1 MNTNTRKEPK
11 KQEES
16 GPVLE
21 PNRRLSRLTVMV
33 TDQERETLRRI
44 VEDSGGGG
52 SVRRMLESF
61 VADLCNSSRRQWPYG
76 REGARQW
83 LEAHRGGLAMDRC
96 FGKGGDA

>member
-1 MNTNTRKEPK
+1 MKRNTRKDPE
-11 KQEES
+11 KQGES
-16 GPVLE
+16 GPVPG

-44 VEDSGGGG
+44 VEDSGSGG

-83 LEAHRGGLAMDRC
+83 LEAHRGGLAMDRR

>member
-1 MNTNTRKEPK
+1 MP
-11 KQEES
+11 
-16 GPVLE
+16 G

-33 TDQERETLRRI
+33 TDQERESLRRI
-44 VEDSGGGG
+44 VEDSGGGE
-52 SVRRMLESF
+52 SVRRMLEEF
-61 VADLCNSSRRQWPYG
+61 VADLCNSSRRKWPYG